1 MKILFVSTSFPP
13 ATDMHTT
20 RNMYLVDGLVRNGH
34 KVDIITCG
42 EYEPKQLMFDKAL
55 SSLKIYRTDYP
66 FIYKWHKYMTSHC
79 RFKPLLKVH
88 NVFVNYYAIPDM
100 YSGWERL
107 VMKIVKKYDLLDYD
121 VVITSSGSYTAHFFG
136 KKWKLLTGK
145 KWIAEYG
152 DPWGLDGYGNI
163 KKLYYKLEQP
173 ILSFCDGL
181 VFTTQSTIDAY
192 KRNYKNSIPYELV
205 TGGYN
210 AIIDD
215 IGDVSKNG
223 IVFTYMGIAYKR
235 DRNLGNVLSA
245 IKNNNKT
252 CGQIVGTISDDIIEE
267 CKSISN
273 IICRGRVPYE
283 ESLNIMASSD
293 VMIIVGNFGK
303 LQIPGK
309 TYIYLSSKKPILY
322 IQQQEEEDPTLSL
335 LSKFKGVIVCKN
347 TGDSISKAIDEIVFN
362 YDKYKKEAESRCEAD
377 LFKNYSWEA
386 LGNQF
391 EKFTLSIVR

>member
-13 ATDMHTT
+13 ATDMQTT
-20 RNMYLVDGLVRNGH
+20 RNMYLVGGLVKNGH

-42 EYEPKQLMFDKAL
+42 EYEPKKSMFDKAL
-55 SSLKIYRTDYP
+55 SSLTIYRTDYP
-66 FIYKWHKYMTSHC
+66 LIYKWHKYVTSHC
-79 RFKPLLKVH
+79 KFKPLLKAH
-88 NVFVNYYAIPDM
+88 NVFVNYYAIPDV
-100 YSGWERL
+100 YAGWEKL
-107 VMKIVKKYDLLDYD
+107 AMKIAKRYNLLDYD

-136 KKWKLLTGK
+136 KKWKFITGK

-163 KKLYYKLEQP
+163 KKICYQFERPL
-173 ILSFCDGL
+173 LSICDGL

-192 KRNYKNSIPYELV
+192 KRNYRNTTPYELV
-205 TGGYN
+205 TCGYN

-215 IGDVSKNG
+215 IESISKSG

-235 DRNLGNVLSA
+235 DRNLGNVLNA
-245 IKNNNKT
+245 IRNNNKT
-252 CGQIVGTISDDIIEE
+252 YGQIVGTISDDIIEE
-267 CKSISN
+267 CKNISN

-335 LSKFKGVIVCKN
+335 LSKFKGIIVCKN
-347 TGDSISKAIDEIVFN
+347 TSDSISKAINEIVSN
-362 YDKYKKEAESRCEAD
+362 YDKYKKEAESRSEAGS
-377 LFKNYSWEA
+377 FKNYSWEV

-391 EKFTLSIVR
+391 EKFALSIVK

>member
-13 ATDMHTT
+13 ATDMQTT
-20 RNMYLVDGLVRNGH
+20 RNMYLVGGLVKNGH

-42 EYEPKQLMFDKAL
+42 EYEPKKSMFDMAL
-55 SSLKIYRTDYP
+55 SSLTIYRTDYP
-66 FIYKWHKYMTSHC
+66 LIYKWHKYVTSHC
-79 RFKPLLKVH
+79 KFKPLLKAH
-88 NVFVNYYAIPDM
+88 NVFINYYAIPDI
-100 YSGWERL
+100 YVGWERL
-107 VMKIVKKYDLLDYD
+107 AMKIAKRYNLLDYD

-163 KKLYYKLEQP
+163 KKICYQLEQP
-173 ILSFCDGL
+173 LLSICDGL

-192 KRNYKNSIPYELV
+192 KRNYRNTTPYELV
-205 TGGYN
+205 TCGYN

-215 IGDVSKNG
+215 IESISKSG

-235 DRNLGNVLSA
+235 DRNLGNVLNA

-252 CGQIVGTISDDIIEE
+252 YGQIVGTISDDIIEE
-267 CKSISN
+267 CKRISN
-273 IICRGRVPYE
+273 IICRGRVSYE

-322 IQQQEEEDPTLSL
+322 IQQQEEEDPTLSF
-335 LSKFKGVIVCKN
+335 LSKFKGIIVCKN
-347 TGDSISKAIDEIVFN
+347 TSGSISKAINEIVSN
-362 YDKYKKEAESRCEAD
+362 YDKYKKEAESRSEAD
-377 LFKNYSWEA
+377 SFKNYSWEV

-391 EKFTLSIVR
+391 EKFALSIVK